1 MESDQQ
7 DQKQEKRDRKEKLMK
22 RLNDKKQRLM
32 KTLLSVEEKA
42 HPAISFYMKFNNDW
56 SWNNAAGLAYN
67 LLLAMFPLVIALA
80 AALGFIL
87 GTLDPNTYQ
96 LEINRITDAFS
107 TLSGVEPLVA
117 AALKHLQQSAGIL
130 GIIAVVLAIF
140 NGSRLFLF
148 MEGCLDIIYHVKPR
162 GVIAQNVMAVLML
175 LLFVALIPIII
186 LASAVPALV
195 FSLLKETFLKQIF
208 GNSFFFSLSG
218 IIGGLIACYI
228 LFQVIYIVVPNQKIS
243 YRNSWRGAIIAAAL
257 LEAFLVLFPLYVAH
271 FLGVFAGAL
280 GLLILLIF
288 FYYFALILF
297 LGAEVNAFFAEGVR
311 TTPQDLVTMVHVVTS
326 HYPTSE
332 ADLQEQ
338 AAASHKPDG
347 LPAQEEKR
355 LTA

>member
-1 MESDQQ
+1 MEINPH
-7 DQKQEKRDRKEKLMK
+7 DQKQQTRGT
-22 RLNDKKQRLM
+22 KQRLVEALRFSGE
-32 KTLLSVEEKA
+32 KVRPLLA
-42 HPAISFYMKFNNDW
+42 FYMIFNNDW

-80 AALGFIL
+80 SMLGFLL

-96 LEINRITDAFS
+96 QEINRLTAAFS
-107 TLSGVEPLVA
+107 ALTGGEPLVA
-117 AALKHLQQSAGIL
+117 AALRHLQQSAGIL
-130 GIIAVVLAIF
+130 GIVAIILSIF

-162 GVIAQNVMAVLML
+162 GVVAQNVMAVLML

-195 FSLLKETFLKQIF
+195 FSLLQETLLEQIPGSRFIFSLGGIF
-208 GNSFFFSLSG
+208 GS
-218 IIGGLIACYI
+218 LIACYI

-243 YRNSWRGAIIAAAL
+243 YRHSWRGAVVAAAL
-257 LEAFLVLFPLYVAH
+257 LEMYMVFFPFYVVH

-297 LGAEVNAFFAEGVR
+297 LGAEVNAFFADGIH
-311 TTPQDLVTMVHVVTS
+311 TTPQDLVTMVHMVTS

-332 ADLQEQ
+332 AVLQEQ
-338 AAASHKPDG
+338 AANSHKRKKPPEG
-347 LPAQEEKR
+347 EKR
-355 LTA
+355 S